1 MANVQLWCLV
11 IVAVAKDPLFKVLYP
26 RLPPPVHTFWPQ
38 KEKGR
43 INKDAKHNFFV
54 EFLQN
59 SKSLFHIHDILEV

>member
-43 INKDAKHNFFV
+43 IDKDEKHNFLDAIASPSTYPPDWV
-54 EFLQN
+54 SQ
-59 SKSLFHIHDILEV
+59 